1 MTWRPMQETDM
12 DAVTAISDAV
22 HGDYTEPLEVYA
34 ERQALFPSGCF
45 VFDRGQG
52 VEGYLITHPWR
63 HGGPPPLG
71 ELMGPLPQGADCL
84 YLHDLA
90 LLPSARGSGAGAKAA
105 DMALAIAAEHGLH
118 DIYLLAVNGAETF
131 WTSRGYVPVT
141 EKALIA
147 YLRKIY
153 GDVVYMRQRVEA
165 AS

>member
-1 MTWRPMQETDM
+1 MTWRPMREADM
-12 DAVTAISDAV
+12 DAVTAISDDV
-22 HGDYTEPLEVYA
+22 HGDYTEPRAVYD
-34 ERQALFPSGCF
+34 ERRALFPSGCF
-45 VFDRGQG
+45 VFERGQG

-71 ELMGPLPQGADCL
+71 ALMGPLPQGADCL

-90 LLPSARGSGAGAKAA
+90 LLPSARGSGAGARAA
-105 DMALAIAAEHGLH
+105 AMVLAIAAEHDLR

-131 WTSRGYVPVT
+131 WTSRGYASVT
-141 EKALIA
+141 DKALIA

-153 GDVVYMRQRVEA
+153 GDVVYMHQRVEA